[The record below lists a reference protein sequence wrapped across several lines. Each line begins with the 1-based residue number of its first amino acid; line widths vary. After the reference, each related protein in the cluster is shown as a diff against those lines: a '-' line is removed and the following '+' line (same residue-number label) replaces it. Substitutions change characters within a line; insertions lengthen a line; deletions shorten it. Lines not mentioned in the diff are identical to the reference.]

1 MGSVDATQAA
11 VVGWIR
17 NIIAVIALLL
27 GFFIWSFTP
36 SKLFLPQTPA
46 FAVPIAN
53 PPAGMSIAA
62 LPAGEVKDRAI
73 FAYRGGRWSDERK
86 FSMGGIL
93 VRHPRGML
101 LFDAGFGSR
110 IATHVATLDFI
121 TKQTAHYRKGTPVVQ
136 QLAAAGI
143 DPMQLQAVVLTHAH
157 WDHVS
162 GLDDMREVPVWVSR
176 PELDYIHNGANATAL
191 VRSFGALHYV
201 PYDFPDGAYLGFSQS
216 RDVYGDGS
224 VVLVPA
230 AGHTPGSIIAFITL
244 PNGNRYALVGDLVWQ
259 KEGIELPA
267 ERPWPVRL
275 IVDSSASAVRTNIV
289 HMRQL
294 LARFPSLVI
303 VPAHDARVWSTLP
316 KLQPERE
323 RVPVAGPE

>member
-1 MGSVDATQAA
+1 M
-11 VVGWIR
+11 GWIR
-17 NIIAVIALLL
+17 NIFAVIALLL

-36 SKLFLPQTPA
+36 SKLFLPQAPA
-46 FAVPIAN
+46 FSVPQAN
-53 PPAGMSIAA
+53 PPAGLSIAA

-73 FAYRGGRWSDERK
+73 FAYRGGRWSDERA
-86 FSMGGIL
+86 FAMGGIL

-101 LFDAGFGSR
+101 LFDTGFGSR
-110 IATHVATLDFI
+110 IETHVATLDFV
-121 TKQTAHYRKGTPVVQ
+121 TKQTAHYRKGVPVVQ
-136 QLAAAGI
+136 QLKAAGI
-143 DPMQLQAVVLTHAH
+143 DPMQLQGVVPTHAH

-162 GLDDMREVPVWVSR
+162 GLDDMREVPVWVTR
-176 PELDYIHNGANATAL
+176 RELDYIREGGRATAL
-191 VRSFGALHYV
+191 VRSFGSLHFV
-201 PYDFPDGAYLGFSQS
+201 PYDFPDGGYLGFPES

-224 VVLVPA
+224 VVIVPA
-230 AGHTPGSIIAFITL
+230 PGHTPGSIITFITL
-244 PNGNRYALVGDLVWQ
+244 ANGTRYALVGDLVWQ

-267 ERPWPVRL
+267 ERPWPIRL
-275 IVDSSASAVRTNIV
+275 IVDSSSAQVRENIV